1 MGIINFQIRMPG
13 LRPSKKGARVPLGQT
28 TGRIRIP
35 VQASHMPQSLNHITP
50 QVKLKSTTFI
60 ELP

>member
-1 MGIINFQIRMPG
+1 MRMLG
-13 LRPSKKGARVPLGQT
+13 LRPSKKGARVPRQA

-35 VQASHMPQSLNHITP
+35 VQASQMPQSLDHITP

-60 ELP
+60 ELS